1 LANVKIMAQVLI
13 EKTNTPGEG
22 SVYRKILVAVDGS
35 ENSRKAAK
43 TAIWLSRVTGAKLIV
58 LAVVQ
63 VPILLD
69 QGIPGGSSYGIGEY
83 LAQTKKYLEKVVA
96 DVSEDAANQGVD
108 AERVVI
114 EGTAS
119 VVQAIVDY
127 AAENRVDLIVVG
139 TRGLGGFKKL
149 VLGSVS
155 SGLVA
160 HAPCAVLVVR

>member
-1 LANVKIMAQVLI
+1 MANVKIMAQVLI

-139 TRGLGGFKKL
+139 TRGLGAYG
-149 VLGSVS
+149 V
-155 SGLVA
+155 
-160 HAPCAVLVVR
+160 